1 MPNNELMTHGTHCPK
16 CGNQFKWMITE
27 EPKYEL
33 VVLHLYCSDCKTSD
47 ALALSRRE
55 FLEKML
61 GGES

>member
-16 CGNQFKWMITE
+16 CGKQFQWMITE

-33 VVLHLYCSDCKTSD
+33 VVLHLRCSDCGTSD
-47 ALALSRRE
+47 ALALSRKE
-55 FLEKML
+55 FLEKVF